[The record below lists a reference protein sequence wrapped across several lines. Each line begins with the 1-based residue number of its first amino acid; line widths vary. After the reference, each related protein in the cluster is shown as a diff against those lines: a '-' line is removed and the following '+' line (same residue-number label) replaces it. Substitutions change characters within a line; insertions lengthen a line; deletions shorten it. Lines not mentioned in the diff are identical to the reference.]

1 MHHKYTLFIILA
13 IALSSSLHAQS
24 GTHFALTKE
33 ESHFFFTAELCGSQE
48 KIMLESGLPAFLVG
62 QDFYEQ
68 HLKNSNLTFEQSK
81 AKIRLFNSL
90 YRILFQANGPISVG
104 EAVYDGPIFILEDFE
119 GLSMPVQ
126 YLKDAKTGKAIVM
139 INLPEGYFTVGKDV
153 DDTEWEWGH
162 YPLYYNQMNMPTIKA
177 KLNIHTTKGEA
188 CLKGDFIVDFGN
200 PMMFYLMKQHKS
212 MEKAIRKERIE
223 LLDVYDLNGTPV
235 SQGIFAQTLSFS
247 GCQYSDI
254 TIGVTDKMKTFK
266 QLGLL
271 GLPFFSAPVVLD
283 FDKNLMKVAVPVER
297 AEKKEL
303 KV

>member
-68 HLKNSNLTFEQSK
+68 YLKKSDLAFEQSK
-81 AKIRLFNSL
+81 ANIRLRLFNSL

-200 PMMFYLMKQHKS
+200 PMLLFLMRQHKS
-212 MEKAIRKERIE
+212 IVKAIRKGHIE
-223 LLDVYDLNGTPV
+223 LQNGYDNDGHLV
-235 SQGIFAQTLSFS
+235 SQGIYADKVSLC
-247 GCQYSDI
+247 GRKYHDI
-254 TIGVTDKMKTFK
+254 SIGITDKMQSIE

-271 GLPFFSAPVVLD
+271 GLPFYEVPVVLD
-283 FDKNLMKVAVPVER
+283 FDNKIMKIAVP
-297 AEKKEL
+297 KENGNSNQN
-303 KV
+303 